1 MDPETSKKVSELLS
15 LMEDISSDVDAKSG
29 LVSLTERVRALEV
42 EIEELTRRFDQFE
55 KMYQEKHRQIKSLK
69 EDLLG
74 LIPSVHPKAGVRY

>member
-29 LVSLTERVRALEV
+29 LASLSERVKALEQ
-42 EIEELTRRFDQFE
+42 EIEELTRRFEQFE
-55 KMYQEKHRQIKSLK
+55 KTYQEKHRQIKSLK

-74 LIPSVHPKAGVRY
+74 LIPSAHPKASVRY